1 MNRRIF
7 VAAAIVTKTATT
19 KAENIAGVMVA
30 VKGKAIAAADDYS
43 LAVTIRFKP

>member
-1 MNRRIF
+1 LNRKIF
-7 VAAAIVTKTATT
+7 VVVAIATKTATT

-30 VKGKAIAAADDYS
+30 VKDKAIAAADDYS